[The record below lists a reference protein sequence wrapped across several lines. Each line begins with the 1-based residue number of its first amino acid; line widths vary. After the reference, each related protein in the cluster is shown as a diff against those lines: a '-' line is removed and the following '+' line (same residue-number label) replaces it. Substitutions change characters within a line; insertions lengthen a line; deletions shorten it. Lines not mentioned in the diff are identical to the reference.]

1 MLAVGDLAFQEKCIG
16 KMSNISKNGRTIIFV
31 SHNLQSIKSLC
42 TKAVWIDD
50 GEIKYNGNTEKAV
63 EKYRNSTT
71 QDMLIYLNKINRSGS
86 ARIKVKSIK
95 FYGKEND
102 TNSNIFSGQDFYCIL
117 KFEYE
122 KNININDLEVFIH
135 MSDENNYRIFTISN
149 VFNKTKFNS
158 IKDGSNAIFPKY
170 R

>member
-1 MLAVGDLAFQEKCIG
+1 
-16 KMSNISKNGRTIIFV
+16 
-31 SHNLQSIKSLC
+31 
-42 TKAVWIDD
+42 
-50 GEIKYNGNTEKAV
+50 
-63 EKYRNSTT
+63 
-71 QDMLIYLNKINRSGS
+71 MLIDLNKINRSGS

-158 IKDGSNAIFPKY
+158 IKEGVKCHIPKIPIIPGKY
-170 R
+170 NLTISIRLRSELPTNLIILEN